1 MYTSGADNAS
11 YVTPDCEKAGGVRRD
26 SPLGPVCCAKGGC
39 APQEAD
45 LEGVRLLVLSD
56 PVPLT
61 AQQLQ
66 AGEEA
71 VPVVLALSPAVRAL
85 RVSGGSY
92 PAAHT
97 VVGPVNLP

>member
-45 LEGVRLLVLSD
+45 LDAIGAMRLLALMSALIDFIGRV
-56 PVPLT
+56 
-61 AQQLQ
+61 
-66 AGEEA
+66 A
-71 VPVVLALSPAVRAL
+71 VIAL
-85 RVSGGSY
+85 
-92 PAAHT
+92 
-97 VVGPVNLP
+97 